1 MLRLLSPARRI
12 SVLTVNHS
20 FRELSVNSR
29 LCHGDFEWEA
39 PKSPKDIVNVIY
51 IDRHDIRHEIAGKV
65 GDNLMF
71 LAHRHDL
78 DIEGACESA
87 LVSLSYCQ
95 FI

>member
-1 MLRLLSPARRI
+1 MLRLLNPIRR
-12 SVLTVNHS
+12 VYLETTVHKAVT
-20 FRELSVNSR
+20 FRPLSVSSR
-29 LCHGDFEWEA
+29 IAHGDFEWEN
-39 PKSPKDIVNVIY
+39 PKSPEDIVNVTY

-87 LVSLSYCQ
+87 LVSLL
-95 FI
+95 